1 MNRKKAAGVFAAAA
15 VGVAAFLWSIRQSGW
30 AAWDIWRADRAAPSA
45 LANRQ
50 GRRLAALISFARTH
64 SAFYR
69 ALYRN
74 LPADISDFS
83 ALPVVAKPDLMAH
96 FDQWVTDAK
105 VTRAGVETFV
115 ADLSLVGKRY
125 LGRYAVW
132 TTSGTT
138 GRPGIFIH
146 DYRAVSTYAALVT
159 MRGYRW
165 VTPALLWHLLWHGRF
180 AVLVAAGGHFAI
192 ADWFE
197 RMRRRTT
204 LIPGLRGR
212 IRVFSVTA
220 PLSKLVRELN
230 NFRPSLLTGY
240 PSVMKLLAIEQHA
253 GRLRI
258 APMYIGTGGEWLEH
272 QARAQI
278 VETFQCLLRDNY
290 GASEFPYAAFECAH
304 GWLHVNADWL
314 ILEPVDSAYWPVPV
328 GTPSQTVLL
337 TNLANHVQPLIRY
350 DLGDSITVRADP
362 CPCGSPLPAI
372 HVEGRSGDILHL
384 RAPSGNTIA
393 VLPLAIGTVL
403 EETPGVLRTQVIQT
417 GDSTLTLRLE
427 SARGAGPAAPEDIWQ
442 HVEQR
447 LREYLA
453 SLDILSVTIARAP
466 EPPQQ
471 NPVSGKFRQVWS
483 EVQSAEMSH
492 EPH

>member
-15 VGVAAFLWSIRQSGW
+15 LGAAAFLWSLRQSRW
-30 AAWDIWRADRAAPSA
+30 AAWDIWRAARAVPSA
-45 LANRQ
+45 VANRQ
-50 GRRLAALISFARTH
+50 GKRLAALVAFARTH

-69 ALYRN
+69 ALYRDV
-74 LPADISDFS
+74 PDDIRDTSV
-83 ALPVVAKPDLMAH
+83 LPVVTKPDLMAH
-96 FDQWVTDAK
+96 FDQWVTDPR

-115 ADLSLVGKRY
+115 ANVDLVGKRY
-125 LGRYAVW
+125 LSRYAVW

-138 GRPGIFIH
+138 GRPGIFVH
-146 DYRAVSTYAALVT
+146 DRRAVSIYAALIPL
-159 MRGYRW
+159 RGYRW
-165 VTPALLWHLLWHGRF
+165 VTPALLWHLLWHGRI
-180 AVLVAAGGHFAI
+180 AVLVATEGHFAI

-197 RMRRRTT
+197 RIRRHTA
-204 LIPGLRGR
+204 LIPGVRGR

-220 PLSKLVRELN
+220 PLSTLVHELN
-230 NFRPSLLTGY
+230 NFRPSLLLGY
-240 PSVMKLLAIEQHA
+240 PSVMKLLAVEQRE

-258 APMYIGTGGEWLEH
+258 APMYIGTGGEWLEPH
-272 QARAQI
+272 ARAQI
-278 VETFQCLLRDNY
+278 VETFQCTLRDNY

-304 GWLHVNADWL
+304 GWLHLNADWL
-314 ILEPVDSAYWPVPV
+314 ILEPVDNSYRPVPV
-328 GTPSQTVLL
+328 GQPSQTALL
-337 TNLANHVQPLIRY
+337 TNLANYIQPLIRY

-362 CPCGSPLPAI
+362 CPCGSVLPAI
-372 HVEGRSGDILHL
+372 HVEGRQGDILHL

-427 SARGAGPAAPEDIWQ
+427 TAWGAGSAAPEDIWQ
-442 HVEQR
+442 HVDLR

-453 SLDILSVTIARAP
+453 AQGIPSVTIVRAL

-471 NPVSGKFRQVWS
+471 NPISGKFRQVWS
-483 EVQSAEMSH
+483 EVQTTEMSH
-492 EPH
+492 ERH